1 MKPKQS
7 RAEQEKEEPY
17 PNVDGAAEHTC
28 PTERTGDEE
37 EAAAAGGA
45 IDAP

>member
-7 RAEQEKEEPY
+7 RAEPY
-17 PNVDGAAEHTC
+17 PNVDGAAENIC

-37 EAAAAGGA
+37 EAAAT
-45 IDAP
+45 DAP